1 MYIHFR
7 FKNIVYLFPLQYF
20 DLHISFSNL
29 CILAVQSTFESDC
42 ALASAL
48 PGNETRQSHD
58 PHMAYLIG
66 PHATHDELP
75 DDQKRVA
82 VIILLQTG
90 PSVTRGGSFCKPTCG
105 FIGCFPLILSLC
117 PQVSFLAFT
126 AVFVSSLSL
135 TASLVLSFA
144 AVDVCNSG

>member
-1 MYIHFR
+1 MYIHLR
-7 FKNIVYLFPLQYF
+7 FKNIVYLFPLQFF

-82 VIILLQTG
+82 CSRLVPQSRG
-90 PSVTRGGSFCKPTCG
+90 VDPSVN
-105 FIGCFPLILSLC
+105 PL
-117 PQVSFLAFT
+117 V
-126 AVFVSSLSL
+126 
-135 TASLVLSFA
+135 ASLVASP
-144 AVDVCNSG
+144 